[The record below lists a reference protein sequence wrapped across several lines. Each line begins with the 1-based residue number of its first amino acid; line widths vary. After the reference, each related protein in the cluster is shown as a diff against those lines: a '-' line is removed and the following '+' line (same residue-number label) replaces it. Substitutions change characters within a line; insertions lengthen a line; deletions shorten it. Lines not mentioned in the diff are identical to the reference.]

1 MKAKSSIISLILII
15 CLVISTVI
23 GYKKGYIGDIF
34 NLKTKKI
41 VDNVTNNNE
50 SITRTSEIIYE
61 NESSVLDIG
70 DEYEIEDEGKDYRGN
85 VDNKNSY
92 KIKEKYIDSYITRTL
107 PEGMFVTFY
116 SGNENDYLS
125 DDNRTFS
132 EKYSYVIVTL
142 ELVNESNE
150 ESMTTFITPT
160 VMQIGYF
167 NDDNVFTMYDYG
179 RGGLSGAESI
189 KGHVEL
195 PIGSKNTVNLCY
207 IIPDELLDR
216 QLVVAGMIS
225 EYDKGAPKVPYFKVK
240 MSAE

>member
-1 MKAKSSIISLILII
+1 M
-15 CLVISTVI
+15 
-23 GYKKGYIGDIF
+23 
-34 NLKTKKI
+34 
-41 VDNVTNNNE
+41 
-50 SITRTSEIIYE
+50 
-61 NESSVLDIG
+61 
-70 DEYEIEDEGKDYRGN
+70 
-85 VDNKNSY
+85 DNKNSY

>member
-107 PEGMFVTFY
+107 PEGMVVTFY
-116 SGNENDYLS
+116 SGDESDYLS
-125 DDNRTFS
+125 DDKRTFS
-132 EKYSYVIVTL
+132 ERYSYVIATL

-150 ESMTTFITPT
+150 ESNMTFITPT
-160 VMQIGYF
+160 NMQIGYF
-167 NDDNVFTMYDYG
+167 DDDKIFTMYDYR

-189 KGHVEL
+189 KGHIEL

-207 IIPDELLDR
+207 IIPDELLDKE
-216 QLVVAGMIS
+216 LVITGEIS
-225 EYDKGAPKVPYFKVK
+225 ANDKGAPKLPYFKVK

>member
-15 CLVISTVI
+15 CLVLSAVI

-61 NESSVLDIG
+61 NESAVLDIG
-70 DEYEIEDEGKDYRGN
+70 DEYEIEDEEKD
-85 VDNKNSY
+85 Y

-116 SGNENDYLS
+116 SGDESDYLS
-125 DDNRTFS
+125 DDKRTFS

-150 ESMTTFITPT
+150 ESNMTFITPT

-167 NDDNVFTMYDYG
+167 NDDNVFTMYDYR

-195 PIGSKNTVNLCY
+195 PVGSKNTVNLCY